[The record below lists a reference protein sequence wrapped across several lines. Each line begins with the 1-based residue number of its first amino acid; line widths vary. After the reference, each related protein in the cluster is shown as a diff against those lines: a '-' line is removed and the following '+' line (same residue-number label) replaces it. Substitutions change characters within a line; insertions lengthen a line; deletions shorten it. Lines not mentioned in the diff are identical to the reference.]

1 MLLATFR
8 HQPAERLDYDID
20 YTDWPLPAGDA
31 VASAVLSID
40 KVGMTILDP
49 LVVADSTALKLW
61 VESGAL
67 AGLYKVSIT
76 MTTVLGRTKQDEV
89 KFRIKDD

>member
-8 HQPAERLDYDID
+8 HQPADQLDYDVD
-20 YTDWPLPAGDA
+20 YTDWLPAGDA
-31 VASAVLSID
+31 VATAVLSID

-61 VESGAL
+61 VQSGAV

-89 KFRIKDD
+89 KFKIKDD